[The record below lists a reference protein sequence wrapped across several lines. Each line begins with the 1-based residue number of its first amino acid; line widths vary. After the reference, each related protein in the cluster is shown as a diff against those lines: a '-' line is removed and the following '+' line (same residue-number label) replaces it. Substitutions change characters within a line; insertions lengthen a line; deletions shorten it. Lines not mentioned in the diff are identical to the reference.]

1 MILSED
7 PKGYVICRAT
17 DNDNDFGSVL
27 REKYYDHLSDVYSV
41 LIDKWLQKTYN
52 LVQLFL
58 LLM

>member
-27 REKYYDHLSDVYSV
+27 REKKY
-41 LIDKWLQKTYN
+41 
-52 LVQLFL
+52 
-58 LLM
+58 